1 MDGAGTLNCLA
12 ATDAIPGTDFGDAPD
27 PTYPTLLASNG
38 AAYTESAGGPMLGT
52 GVDFEA
58 DGQPSAGADGDDL
71 GGADDED
78 GVTFPNPL
86 VVDTNPTIAVTSN
99 FSTTAGLLD
108 AWVDF
113 NADGD
118 WADAGEQVLTSF
130 ALSANSEDVPIVVP
144 AGATLG
150 NTLARFRLGTLGGL
164 APTGLAADGEVEDYQ
179 ITIVPP
185 TTLTVTKVVENA
197 GGGTLMLADFPLFI
211 DGNPT
216 TSGQAVGVS
225 AGPHTVS
232 ETSDPNY
239 TAVISGACA
248 ADGTITLN
256 VGDVLACTITN
267 TFVPTTPTVTK
278 VVENAGGGT
287 LDVADFP
294 LFIDDNPTTSGQAVG
309 ASAGPH
315 TVSETSDPNYTA
327 VISGACAADGTITL
341 NVGDTLAC
349 TITNTFVPT
358 TLTVT
363 KVVENAGG
371 GTLVVADFPLLIDGS
386 PATSGKPVV
395 VGAGAH
401 TVSETPNPN
410 YTAVISGDCA
420 ADGTITLS
428 VGDTLACTI
437 TNTFVP
443 TTLTVTKVVENAGGG
458 TLMVADFPL
467 LIDGSPATSGK
478 PVVVS
483 AGAHIVSE
491 TSNPNYTAVIS
502 GDCAADGSVTLSVGE
517 SLACT
522 ITNTFVPNALPVA
535 QDDAFTVAAGG
546 TIDGNALVDNGSGPD
561 SDPEDGTPP
570 DGDVTLFG
578 PKPVKV
584 DQNFPFILNTDG
596 SFSYTHDGTNPPM
609 SPVTFEYDVADSA
622 GATDRARVSITV
634 VATGTITITKV
645 IESSMGGPANNP
657 ATPSLEGFGFEV
669 REAGMSTV
677 VASGTTNT
685 SGMLMLTVPVG
696 NYDVVESNALG
707 HTDATGPVM
716 GVVVATGGNTSLT
729 WTNKQ
734 LTSPT
739 PPSGGGGG
747 RSAAAG

>member
-150 NTLARFRLGTLGGL
+150 NTFARFRLGTLGGL

-256 VGDVLACTITN
+256 VGDVLACTTHQYLR
-267 TFVPTTPTVTK
+267 
-278 VVENAGGGT
+278 AHDADRDQGGGERRRWHARRGR
-287 LDVADFP
+287 L
-294 LFIDDNPTTSGQAVG
+294 
-309 ASAGPH
+309 
-315 TVSETSDPNYTA
+315 
-327 VISGACAADGTITL
+327 
-341 NVGDTLAC
+341 
-349 TITNTFVPT
+349 
-358 TLTVT
+358 
-363 KVVENAGG
+363 
-371 GTLVVADFPLLIDGS
+371 
-386 PATSGKPVV
+386 PAL
-395 VGAGAH
+395 H
-401 TVSETPNPN
+401 
-410 YTAVISGDCA
+410 
-420 ADGTITLS
+420 
-428 VGDTLACTI
+428 
-437 TNTFVP
+437 
-443 TTLTVTKVVENAGGG
+443 
-458 TLMVADFPL
+458 
-467 LIDGSPATSGK
+467 
-478 PVVVS
+478 
-483 AGAHIVSE
+483 
-491 TSNPNYTAVIS
+491 
-502 GDCAADGSVTLSVGE
+502 
-517 SLACT
+517 
-522 ITNTFVPNALPVA
+522 
-535 QDDAFTVAAGG
+535 
-546 TIDGNALVDNGSGPD
+546 
-561 SDPEDGTPP
+561 
-570 DGDVTLFG
+570 
-578 PKPVKV
+578 
-584 DQNFPFILNTDG
+584 
-596 SFSYTHDGTNPPM
+596 
-609 SPVTFEYDVADSA
+609 
-622 GATDRARVSITV
+622 RR
-634 VATGTITITKV
+634 
-645 IESSMGGPANNP
+645 
-657 ATPSLEGFGFEV
+657 
-669 REAGMSTV
+669 
-677 VASGTTNT
+677 
-685 SGMLMLTVPVG
+685 
-696 NYDVVESNALG
+696 
-707 HTDATGPVM
+707 
-716 GVVVATGGNTSLT
+716 
-729 WTNKQ
+729 
-734 LTSPT
+734 
-739 PPSGGGGG
+739 
-747 RSAAAG
+747 